1 MSMPTTSPDQRPF
14 IKICGL
20 RGGGDVAAA
29 LEGGADAI
37 GVLLTE
43 SPRQISWE
51 QARAVANQI
60 EGAALTVG
68 VFHGETA
75 EEVQAAVAAT
85 GITAIQLHG
94 AYPQAEFAA
103 LADLGLPLVRA
114 VSATAPAL
122 AVGAYGEELLIV
134 DAPKPGS
141 GQSWDY
147 RPLKSRLTGRWILAG
162 GLNPQNVR
170 RAVQESGAW
179 GVDVSSGVEAERG
192 IKDPAKIAA
201 FIAAARQ
208 K

>member
-1 MSMPTTSPDQRPF
+1 MSMPTTSQEQSPF

-20 RGGGDVAAA
+20 RGGEDVAAA

-43 SPRQISWE
+43 SPRQIPWH

-75 EEVQAAVAAT
+75 EEIKAAVAAT

-94 AYPQAEFAA
+94 AYPRAEFAA
-103 LADLGLPLVRA
+103 LTDLGLPLVRA
-114 VSATAPAL
+114 VSATAPDL
-122 AVGAYGEELLIV
+122 AVGAYGEEMLIV

-141 GQSWDY
+141 GESWDY
-147 RPLKSRLTGRWILAG
+147 RPLKSGLTGRWILAG
-162 GLNPQNVR
+162 GLNPQNVS
-170 RAVQESGAW
+170 RALEESGAW
-179 GVDVSSGVEAERG
+179 GVDVSSGVEVERG